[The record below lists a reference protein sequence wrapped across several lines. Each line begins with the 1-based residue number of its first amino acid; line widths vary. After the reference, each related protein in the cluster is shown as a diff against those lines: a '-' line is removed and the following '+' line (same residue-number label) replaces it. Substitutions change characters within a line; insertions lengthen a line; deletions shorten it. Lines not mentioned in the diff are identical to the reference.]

1 MIRLTHSA
9 RALLAALSIFLLG
22 AVAGVTLDR
31 TMLIPPRADAGAA
44 GVSRHHDDVLA
55 ELRAELG
62 LSAEQATRVQEI
74 FAARHDAIQEAWRLV
89 HADVERA
96 MRETTTEI
104 ETVLDS
110 AQVERLHA
118 WLAARHART
127 PDHAPGRQH

>member
-1 MIRLTHSA
+1 MIRLTDSV
-9 RALLAALSIFLLG
+9 RALLAGLSIFLLG
-22 AVAGVTLDR
+22 AVASVVLDR
-31 TMLIPPRADAGAA
+31 TMLVKAHTDAGAA
-44 GVSRHHDDVLA
+44 GVSRHHDEVLA
-55 ELRAELG
+55 ELRAELR

-74 FAARHDAIQEAWRLV
+74 LAARHGEIEEAWRVV
-89 HADVERA
+89 HANVERA

-110 AQVERLHA
+110 AQIERLHA